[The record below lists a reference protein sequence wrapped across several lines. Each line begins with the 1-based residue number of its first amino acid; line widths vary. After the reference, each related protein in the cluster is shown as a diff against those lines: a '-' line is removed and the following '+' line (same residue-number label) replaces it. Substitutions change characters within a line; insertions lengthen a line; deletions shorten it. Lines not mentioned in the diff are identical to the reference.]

1 MSGENATLVSMQ
13 HRVREVKLK
22 NGVQGLLIDVPQA
35 TVMSYDFN
43 LRAGYYLAAPG
54 KWETPHVMEHLLCGA
69 NEEFKK
75 ARYFEAEVKRNGAYS
90 NAYTNT
96 YNVGYVGECADFEWD
111 RMLNLLMLSIS
122 KPLFLQE
129 EFNAEMGNV
138 KEELTGYLSNY
149 FRQLGIA
156 LSERLGFLV
165 TSDRARLNKLRDIS
179 INDVKAHYIKTHSLE
194 NVRFAIAGN
203 LKGRRDQI
211 ASIIERKLML
221 PEGERISLP
230 TTEFKK
236 QTGPLYVENNTVES
250 LYVSFSMLLPRRIS
264 EPEIDAL
271 RALNNILTA
280 TMNSLIL
287 GEIREKGLAYYIW
300 SSGSRGH
307 DYSVWDFDFQVSP
320 ENAKKAIQVIVK
332 HLKKVLGGGVTPELL
347 KTSKNYALGSFQM
360 GAQTVNSILNGYSY
374 EYGLTGEIMDYDRVP
389 ERIKGVTTN
398 RVTNIAQAF
407 HQEALWDFGVLG
419 NCSQAFV
426 DELYQELAKLWE

>member
-1 MSGENATLVSMQ
+1 MQ
-13 HRVREVKLK
+13 HRVKEVRLK
-22 NGVQGLLIDVPQA
+22 NGVKGLLIDVPQA

-43 LRAGYYLAAPG
+43 LRAGYYLAESG

-69 NEEFKK
+69 NAEFKK
-75 ARYFEAEVKRNGAYS
+75 ARYFEAEVKKNGAYS

-111 RMLNLLMLSIS
+111 RMLNLMMLSIS

-129 EFNAEMGNV
+129 EFTAEIGNV
-138 KEELTGYLSNY
+138 REELTGYLNNY

-165 TSDRARLNKLRDIS
+165 KSDRARLNKLGDITLG
-179 INDVKAHYIKTHSLE
+179 DVRNHYTRTHNLE
-194 NVRFAIAGN
+194 NVSFAIAGN

-211 ASIIERKLML
+211 TNIIEKKLTL
-221 PEGERISLP
+221 PEGERIDLP
-230 TTEFKK
+230 KTQLKK
-236 QTGPLYVENNTVES
+236 QDGPLYVENKTVES
-250 LYVSFSMLLPRRIS
+250 LYVSFSMLLPRRVT

-280 TMNSLIL
+280 TMDSLIL
-287 GEIREKGLAYYIW
+287 GDIREKGLAYYIW

-320 ENAKKAIQVIVK
+320 ENATKAIQVIVK
-332 HLKKVLGGGVTPELL
+332 HLKTVLGGGVTPELL
-347 KTSKNYALGSFQM
+347 RTSKNYALGSFQM
-360 GAQTVNSILNGYSY
+360 GAQTVNSILSGYSY

-398 RVTNIAQAF
+398 RVTKIAQEF

-419 NCSQAFV
+419 SCGQDFV
-426 DELYQELAKLWE
+426 NELYEELAKLWK